1 MTGSDAENHSHV
13 RQRSAL
19 CSRMPES
26 DDAQALAW
34 LKQRD
39 ARGFAWAYAQYAAS
53 IFGFLVRLTRSRA
66 LAEDLFQHTF
76 LRLAE
81 RGPGLRPD
89 SDLRAWL
96 FSVAR
101 NAFHS
106 EARARGTASRAD
118 ASRVHASSAAGAGP
132 ESGLALDDLE
142 RSLDGLEPEDRE
154 LLLLVGVEG
163 LSHAQLSAVLS
174 VDAVTVRKRVSRARG
189 RLARA
194 LDLDGALLQ
203 AKHRIR
209 GQ

>member
-1 MTGSDAENHSHV
+1 MTVDDEESRSHV
-13 RQRSAL
+13 RAL
-19 CSRMPES
+19 QALSSGMPES
-26 DDAQALAW
+26 GDAQALAW
-34 LKQRD
+34 LKQGD
-39 ARGFAWAYAQYAAS
+39 ARGFDWAYARYAEG
-53 IFGFLVRLTRSRA
+53 IFGFLVRLARSRA

-81 RGPGLRPD
+81 RGRSLRSD

-106 EARARGTASRAD
+106 EVRARGVIARAD
-118 ASRVHASSAAGAGP
+118 ASLAPTPSASGP
-132 ESGLALDDLE
+132 APEAGLALADLE
-142 RSLDGLEPEDRE
+142 RALASLEPEDRE

-163 LSHAQLSAVLS
+163 LSYAQLTLVLD

-189 RLARA
+189 RLAQA
-194 LDLDGALLQ
+194 LDADSAVLQ
-203 AKHRIR
+203 TKQSTR